1 MSRAETWLAA
11 VLTVVAIAPVWSV
24 AHPPLQDY
32 PYHLARVNVLAQW
45 DDPELAYPETFTVSA
60 YPAPYVLSDWL
71 MAGLG
76 RALTSMG
83 GVETA
88 GRIVLS
94 LYLGFFPWSLIYLA
108 RSIDPEGG
116 VVGLLGFLLVFNWHF
131 HMGFVSYVLSLPAAL
146 FALGWWWRTRGATG
160 SRGWWATGVLALLVL
175 LTYLTHIY
183 AFGVLGFVLVLMAL
197 VEGWRV
203 GRWRGTAVLLARTVA
218 ACLPS
223 LLLLAGAVL
232 RNVGR
237 SAGSEGPLLLLY
249 GNLKRKVLLALGSL
263 PSFDLAWETALFAL
277 GVATALALA
286 AVAWRTGRRPAWPLL
301 GAAAALVLLYL
312 ALPDHLGRV
321 FFVSN
326 RVPMFVLLLGLA
338 ALPMPALGTRTRT
351 VGAALL
357 AALALLHAGVL
368 TQRYQRIDDQLDD
381 YAAALAELPADARVA
396 FRVDREAMA
405 EGRIAPAALFG
416 GYHYLRAPGSRIPDL
431 EHFVGTIRTVDYRS
445 DRGRSLSTASTG
457 SREELEE
464 LLGRRWIVGVGGS
477 MVVVGEET
485 PLLRSTAERFGF
497 LPAEEGLGPATFWS
511 KVEPV
516 YRETPEEAV
525 YATGY
530 ERGWDYLVTFGDA
543 EGAVDD
549 GATETVFRRGRA
561 AVHRCRAEA
570 GCGVAERE
578 AA

>member
-45 DDPELAYPETFTVSA
+45 DDPALAYPETFTVSA

-71 MAGLG
+71 TAGLG
-76 RALTSMG
+76 RLL
-83 GVETA
+83 GVRIA
-88 GRIVLS
+88 GKIVLS
-94 LYLGFFPWSLIYLA
+94 LYLGLFPWSLVYLA
-108 RSIDPEGG
+108 RSADPEGG
-116 VVGLLGFLLVFNWHF
+116 VVGLLGFLLVYNWHF
-131 HMGFVSYVLSLPAAL
+131 HMGFVSYVLSLPIAL
-146 FALGWWWRTRGATG
+146 FALGWWWRTREADGPRPRR
-160 SRGWWATGVLALLVL
+160 SVWRATGVLALLVL
-175 LTYLTHIY
+175 QTYLTHVY
-183 AFGVLGFVLVLMAL
+183 AFGVLGFVLVLLAL

-203 GRWRGTAVLLARTVA
+203 DRLRGAAMLLGRTLA
-218 ACLPS
+218 ACLPA
-223 LLLLAGAVL
+223 LLLLVGAVL

-277 GVATALALA
+277 GVAAVLALA
-286 AVAWRTGRRPAWPLL
+286 AVAWRAGRRPAWPLL

-338 ALPMPALGTRTRT
+338 ALPMPLPGTRART
-351 VGAALL
+351 VAAAFL
-357 AALALLHAGVL
+357 AVLALLHAGAL
-368 TQRYQRIDDQLDD
+368 TLRYQRIDDQLDD
-381 YAAALAELPADARVA
+381 YAAALAVLPADARVA

-431 EHFVGTIRTVDYRS
+431 EHFVGTIRTVDYRR

-457 SREELEE
+457 TREELED
-464 LLGRRWIVGVGGS
+464 LLGRPWIVGPGGV

-497 LPAEEGLGPATFWS
+497 REGSRLDAATVWR
-511 KVEPV
+511 KAEPV
-516 YRETPEEAV
+516 YRQTPEPAA

-530 ERGWDYLVTFGDA
+530 ETGWDYLVTFGADDDA
-543 EGAVDD
+543 SVD
-549 GATETVFRRGRA
+549 GAAEMVFRRGRA

-570 GCGVAERE
+570 GCAVPERE